1 MTRAERLAALVDLAR
16 YRSSDLLRI
25 VVRVEHATTLIGW
38 LQKAEDKA
46 TADDR
51 VCSDEAGGFVS
62 SRLVAVLILLA
73 LGLLLGL
80 VPFIEGRL

>member
-1 MTRAERLAALVDLAR
+1 MTRAERLAALADLAR

-25 VVRVEHATTLIGW
+25 VGRVEHTSALINW
-38 LQKAEDKA
+38 LQEEA
-46 TADDR
+46 
-51 VCSDEAGGFVS
+51 DEAAADEQVCPHEMAGFVRS
-62 SRLVAVLILLA
+62 KLVAILIPLA